1 LSTPTIEWT
10 DKITAWQR
18 SGLNVAAW
26 CRNNSVSYHS
36 FLFWRKRL
44 QTETHREGGRFVE
57 LAVTLTSSPI
67 LLECNGVT
75 VHVSSGFDPA
85 LLWDVLSLIKKG

>member
-1 LSTPTIEWT
+1 MSTPSTEWT
-10 DKITAWQR
+10 DKITDWQR
-18 SGLNVAAW
+18 SGLTVAAW

-44 QTETHREGGRFVE
+44 QTEARREGGRFVE
-57 LAVTLTSSPI
+57 LTVAPSSSPI

-85 LLWDVLSLIKKG
+85 LLWDVLSLLKKG